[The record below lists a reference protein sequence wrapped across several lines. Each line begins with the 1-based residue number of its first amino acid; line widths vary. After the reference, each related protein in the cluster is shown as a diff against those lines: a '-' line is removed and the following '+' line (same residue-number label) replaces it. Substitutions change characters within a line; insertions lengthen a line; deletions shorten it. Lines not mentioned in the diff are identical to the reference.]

1 MKVLVPVDDSE
12 CALRAVEHLLT
23 KRGMYG
29 TLRIHLLNVQ
39 PPLRGDV
46 SMFFDEARIEA
57 YHRGEGEKALARARA
72 RLEQAGLAHRAHIK
86 VGEPAE
92 VIARMAEERACDQIV
107 MGTHGR
113 GTIAGLMLGS
123 VATKVLHLAKV
134 PVLLVK

>member
-1 MKVLVPVDDSE
+1 MKVLVPVDDSD
-12 CALRAVEHLLT
+12 CALRAVEHLLAR
-23 KRGMYG
+23 RGQYKS
-29 TLRIHLLNVQ
+29 LRIHLLNVQ

-46 SMFFDEARIEA
+46 SMFFDAARIQA
-57 YHRGEGEKALARARA
+57 YHREEGEKAMARARA
-72 RLEQAGLAHRAHIK
+72 LLAQAGLSVREHIK

-92 VIARMAEERACDQIV
+92 VIAGMAEERGCDQIV

-113 GTIAGLMLGS
+113 STIAGLLIGS